1 MTSKKVGFS
10 GQGCVNF
17 DMMCM
22 IPRSIID
29 FPGLY
34 DRMENM
40 KVEPPREQR
49 EPKYP
54 TAIKVAAVAACT
66 AVAVLSAS
74 CSQQRQQVEDG
85 ILPGWVITDSDK

>member
-1 MTSKKVGFS
+1 MTG
-10 GQGCVNF
+10 
-17 DMMCM
+17 M

-29 FPGLY
+29 FSRLY
-34 DRMENM
+34 DRIENM

-54 TAIKVAAVAACT
+54 TAIKAAAVAACT

-74 CSQQRQQVEDG
+74 CSQQKPQENG
-85 ILPGWVITDSDK
+85 MLPGWFITDSDKS